1 MLLLL
6 VAGIGKTT
14 SALSIALSVAFNDDI
29 LYSNCNIFIG
39 NVNYSTFI
47 PFVSAKSDVER
58 KKILEGKLEQKDQLA
73 VY

>member
-29 LYSNCNIFIG
+29 PYSNCNIFNG

-47 PFVSAKSDVER
+47 PFVSAKSVER
-58 KKILEGKLEQKDQLA
+58 KKIFGRKT
-73 VY
+73 